1 VSNLHVV
8 YRVHDPG
15 TRDEQWVSYSFPHS
29 IYVEGPTL
37 DEVRSEFRAAVADP
51 STEVRERS
59 LIEHLERPLAP
70 GAYIRVA
77 VDRRTLDRDEVAQI
91 MHSSLTVPEQFDDFR
106 ARMPMA
112 STGDAVMIACVSD
125 DRLGWVFEQM
135 TDHDAVGIC
144 ALGPETSRNRLVWWS
159 FLVGGAVNGID
170 PTAMGTLAGAGLS
183 AGSTVAEFMRADA
196 APTGRRILANAS

>member
-1 VSNLHVV
+1 MSDLHVV

-15 TRDEQWVSYSFPHS
+15 TRREQWASYSFPHS
-29 IYVEGPTL
+29 IYVEGATL
-37 DEVRSEFRAAVADP
+37 DEVRSEFRAAAADLP
-51 STEVRERS
+51 TEVRKRS

-91 MHSSLTVPEQFDDFR
+91 MHSSLTVPDQFDDFR
-106 ARMPMA
+106 TRLPTAA
-112 STGDAVMIACVSD
+112 TGDAVMIACVPG

-144 ALGPETSRNRLVWWS
+144 ALGPGASGNRLVWWS
-159 FLVGGAVNGID
+159 FLVGGAVDGID
-170 PTAMGTLAGAGLS
+170 PIAMGTLAGAGLS
-183 AGSTVAEFMRADA
+183 AGSTVGEFMRADA